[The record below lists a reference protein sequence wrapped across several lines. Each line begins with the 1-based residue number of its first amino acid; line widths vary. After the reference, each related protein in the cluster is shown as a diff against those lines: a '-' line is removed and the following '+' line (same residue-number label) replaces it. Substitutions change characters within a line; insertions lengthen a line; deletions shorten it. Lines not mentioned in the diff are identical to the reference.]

1 MLTPAAVIITY
12 LSLHIP
18 AFVQG
23 LLGKGGFPWE
33 EDQRVSGEMTF
44 YGYVK
49 LSKENERKC
58 LNDAGF

>member
-1 MLTPAAVIITY
+1 MLTPAGISTY
-12 LSLHIP
+12 LSLHTP

-23 LLGKGGFPWE
+23 LLGKEGFPWE
-33 EDQRVSGEMTF
+33 EDQRVNGEMTF

-49 LSKENERKC
+49 LSKENSRKC